1 MTVFQP
7 YAVLFLGVI
16 AVSFASIFIRLAEAP
31 PLIIAA
37 YRLGLASLVIGPV
50 ALIRSGQELR
60 ALSRRDLVY
69 LVIAGVFLALHFG
82 LWITS
87 LAYTTVA
94 SSVILVTMSPLF
106 VGLFSHLLG
115 MDRVTKWMLGGII
128 LSVVGSVAIGYGDF
142 GLGGGA
148 LWGDILAL
156 GGAVMMTGYLLAGRR
171 LRQGLSLLTYISFTY
186 SVAAAVMVVLCL
198 LTGRRFTGY
207 SSTSYL
213 MFILLALVPQLI
225 GHSAF
230 NWALGYLSAP
240 FVSVTILGEPV
251 GATILA
257 CLILNEVPTLLKIV
271 GGVMILSGIYL
282 ASRREQE
289 VVEVVPVK

>member
-1 MTVFQP
+1 MK
-7 YAVLFLGVI
+7 AALVLFMGVV
-16 AVSFASIFIRLAEAP
+16 AVSFASIFIRQAEAP

-37 YRLGLASLVIGPV
+37 YRLSLASLVIGPV

-60 ALSRRDLVY
+60 ALSRRDLFY
-69 LVIAGVFLALHFG
+69 LVVAGVFLAFHFG
-82 LWITS
+82 LWIAS

-94 SSVILVTMSPLF
+94 SSVILVSMSPLF

-115 MDRVTKWMLGGII
+115 MDRVTKGMLGGIL

-142 GLGGGA
+142 ALGGGV

-156 GGAVMMTGYLLAGRR
+156 GGAVMVTGYLLAGRR
-171 LRQGLSLLTYISFTY
+171 LRRGLSLLPYISLTY
-186 SVAAAVMVVLCL
+186 SVAAAVTVVCCF
-198 LTGRRFTGY
+198 LTGQRFTGY
-207 SSTSYL
+207 SSTTYL
-213 MFILLALVPQLI
+213 MFILLALVPQVI

-257 CLILNEVPTLLKIV
+257 YLILNEVPTFLNIV
-271 GGVMILSGIYL
+271 GGAMILSGIYL
-282 ASRREQE
+282 ASRKE
-289 VVEVVPVK
+289 VAEVS

>member
-1 MTVFQP
+1 MK
-7 YAVLFLGVI
+7 AALVLFVGIV

-60 ALSRRDLVY
+60 ALSRRDLLY

-82 LWITS
+82 LWIAS
-87 LAYTTVA
+87 LSHTTVA

-106 VGLFSHLLG
+106 VGLLSHLLG
-115 MDRVTKWMLGGII
+115 MDRITKGILGGIL
-128 LSVVGSVAIGYGDF
+128 LSLLGSVAIGYGDF
-142 GLGGGA
+142 ALGGGA

-156 GGAVMMTGYLLAGRR
+156 GGAVMVTGYLLVGRR
-171 LRQGLSLLTYISFTY
+171 LRQRLSLLPYVSLTY
-186 SVAAAVMVVLCL
+186 SAAAAVTLLLCL
-198 LTGRRFTGY
+198 LTRQRFTGY
-207 SSTSYL
+207 SSTTYI
-213 MFILLALVPQLI
+213 MFILLALLPQVI

-240 FVSVTILGEPV
+240 LVSVTILGEPV

-257 CLILNEVPTLLKIV
+257 YLILKEVPTVLKIA
-271 GGVMILSGIYL
+271 GGAMILLGIYL
-282 ASRREQE
+282 ASRRERK

>member
-1 MTVFQP
+1 MK
-7 YAVLFLGVI
+7 AALVLFVGIV

-60 ALSRRDLVY
+60 ALSRRDLLY

-82 LWITS
+82 LWIAS
-87 LAYTTVA
+87 LSHTTVA

-106 VGLFSHLLG
+106 VGLLSHLLG
-115 MDRVTKWMLGGII
+115 MDRITKGILGGIL
-128 LSVVGSVAIGYGDF
+128 LSLLGSVAIGYGDF
-142 GLGGGA
+142 ALGGGA

-156 GGAVMMTGYLLAGRR
+156 GGAVMVTGYLLVGRR
-171 LRQGLSLLTYISFTY
+171 LRQRLSLLPYVSLTY
-186 SVAAAVMVVLCL
+186 SAAAAVTVILCL
-198 LTGRRFTGY
+198 FSGERFTGY
-207 SSTSYL
+207 SSTTYL
-213 MFILLALVPQLI
+213 MFILLALLPQVI

-257 CLILNEVPTLLKIV
+257 YLILKEVPTVLKIA
-271 GGVMILSGIYL
+271 GGAMILLGIYL
-282 ASRREQE
+282 ASRRERK
-289 VVEVVPVK
+289 VVEVVSVK

>member
-1 MTVFQP
+1 MK
-7 YAVLFLGVI
+7 AALVLFMGVV
-16 AVSFASIFIRLAEAP
+16 AVSFGSIFVRLAEAP

-37 YRLGLASLVIGPV
+37 YRLGLASLVIGPA

-60 ALSRRDLVY
+60 ALSRRDLFY
-69 LVIAGVFLALHFG
+69 LVISGVFLALHFG
-82 LWITS
+82 LWIAS
-87 LAYTTVA
+87 LSYTTVA
-94 SSVILVTMSPLF
+94 SSVILVSMSPLF

-115 MDRVTKWMLGGII
+115 MDRVTKWMVGGIL

-142 GLGGGA
+142 ALGGGA

-156 GGAVMMTGYLLAGRR
+156 GGAVMVTGYLLAGRR
-171 LRQGLSLLTYISFTY
+171 LRRGLSLLPYVSLTY
-186 SVAAAVMVVLCL
+186 SVAAAVTLVFCL
-198 LTGRRFTGY
+198 LTGQRFTGY
-207 SSTSYL
+207 SSTTYL
-213 MFILLALVPQLI
+213 MFILLALVPQVI

-230 NWALGYLSAP
+230 NWALGYLSTP

-257 CLILNEVPTLLKIV
+257 YVILNEVPILLKIV
-271 GGVMILSGIYL
+271 GGVMILSSIYL
-282 ASRREQE
+282 ASQQE

>member
-1 MTVFQP
+1 MK
-7 YAVLFLGVI
+7 AALVLFVGVV

-31 PLIIAA
+31 PLVIAA

-60 ALSRRDLVY
+60 GLSRKDLLY
-69 LVIAGVFLALHFG
+69 LVISGLFLALHFS
-82 LWITS
+82 LWIAS

-94 SSVILVTMSPLF
+94 SSVILVTMSPLL
-106 VGLFSHLLG
+106 VGLLSHLLG
-115 MDRVTKWMLGGII
+115 MDRVTKWMGGGIL

-142 GLGGGA
+142 ALGSGA
-148 LWGDILAL
+148 LWGDILAF
-156 GGAVMMTGYLLAGRR
+156 GGAVMVTGYLLVGRR
-171 LRQGLSLLTYISFTY
+171 LRQELSLLPYVSLTY
-186 SVAAAVMVVLCL
+186 SVAAAVTVVLCL
-198 LTGRRFTGY
+198 LTGERFTGY
-207 SSTSYL
+207 SSTTYL
-213 MFILLALVPQLI
+213 MFILLALVPQVI

-257 CLILNEVPTLLKIV
+257 YLILDEVPTLLKMV
-271 GGVMILSGIYL
+271 GGAMIFSGIYL
-282 ASRREQE
+282 ASRRGRKA
-289 VVEVVPVK
+289 VEVVPLK

>member
-1 MTVFQP
+1 MK
-7 YAVLFLGVI
+7 AALVLFVGIV

-60 ALSRRDLVY
+60 ALSRRDLLY

-82 LWITS
+82 LWIAS
-87 LAYTTVA
+87 LSHTTVA

-106 VGLFSHLLG
+106 VGLLSHLLG
-115 MDRVTKWMLGGII
+115 MDRITKGILGGIL
-128 LSVVGSVAIGYGDF
+128 LSLLGSVAIGYGDF
-142 GLGGGA
+142 ALGGGA

-156 GGAVMMTGYLLAGRR
+156 GGAVMVTGYLLVGRR
-171 LRQGLSLLTYISFTY
+171 LRQRLSLLPYVSLTY
-186 SVAAAVMVVLCL
+186 SAAAAVTVILCL
-198 LTGRRFTGY
+198 FTGERFTGY
-207 SSTSYL
+207 SSTTYL
-213 MFILLALVPQLI
+213 MFILLALLPQVI

-257 CLILNEVPTLLKIV
+257 YLILKEVPTVLKIA
-271 GGVMILSGIYL
+271 GGAMILLGIYL
-282 ASRREQE
+282 ASRRERK

>member
-1 MTVFQP
+1 MK
-7 YAVLFLGVI
+7 AALVLFAGVV

-37 YRLGLASLVIGPV
+37 YRLSLASLVIGPV

-60 ALSRRDLVY
+60 AMSRRDLFY

-82 LWITS
+82 LWIAS
-87 LAYTTVA
+87 LSYTTVA

-106 VGLFSHLLG
+106 VGLFSHLLE
-115 MDRVTKWMLGGII
+115 MDRVTKGMLGGIL

-142 GLGGGA
+142 ALGGGA

-156 GGAVMMTGYLLAGRR
+156 GGAVMVTGYLLAGRR
-171 LRQGLSLLTYISFTY
+171 LRQGLSLLPYISLTY
-186 SVAAAVMVVLCL
+186 SVAAAVTVLFCL
-198 LTGRRFTGY
+198 LTGQRFTGY
-207 SSTSYL
+207 SSTTYL
-213 MFILLALVPQLI
+213 MFILLALVPQVI

-257 CLILNEVPTLLKIV
+257 YLILNEVPTFLKVV
-271 GGVMILSGIYL
+271 GGAMILSGIYL
-282 ASRREQE
+282 ASRREQK
-289 VVEVVPVK
+289 VVKVMPVK

>member
-1 MTVFQP
+1 MKV
-7 YAVLFLGVI
+7 ALVLFVGIV

-60 ALSRRDLVY
+60 ALSRRDLLY

-82 LWITS
+82 LWIAS
-87 LAYTTVA
+87 LSHTTVA

-106 VGLFSHLLG
+106 VGLLSHLLG
-115 MDRVTKWMLGGII
+115 MDRITKGILGGIL
-128 LSVVGSVAIGYGDF
+128 LSLLGSVAIGYGDF
-142 GLGGGA
+142 ALGGGA

-156 GGAVMMTGYLLAGRR
+156 GGAVMVTGYLLVGRR
-171 LRQGLSLLTYISFTY
+171 LRQRLSLLPYVSLTY
-186 SVAAAVMVVLCL
+186 SAAAAVTLLLCL
-198 LTGRRFTGY
+198 LTRQRFTGY
-207 SSTSYL
+207 SSTTYL
-213 MFILLALVPQLI
+213 MFILLALLPQVI

-257 CLILNEVPTLLKIV
+257 YLILKEVPTVLKIA
-271 GGVMILSGIYL
+271 GGAMILLGIYL
-282 ASRREQE
+282 ASRRERK

>member
-1 MTVFQP
+1 MK
-7 YAVLFLGVI
+7 AALVLSMGVV

-37 YRLGLASLVIGPV
+37 YRLSLASLVIGPL
-50 ALIRSGQELR
+50 ALIRSKQELR
-60 ALSRRDLVY
+60 GLRRRDLFY
-69 LVIAGVFLALHFG
+69 LLIAGLFLALHFA
-82 LWITS
+82 LWIAS

-115 MDRVTKWMLGGII
+115 MDRVTKGMVGGIT
-128 LSVVGSVAIGYGDF
+128 LSLVGSVVIGYRDF
-142 GLGGGA
+142 ALGGA

-156 GGAVMMTGYLLAGRR
+156 GGAVMVTGYLLAGRR
-171 LRQGLSLLTYISFTY
+171 LRQGLSLLPYISLTY
-186 SVAAAVMVVLCL
+186 SVAAAVTLFLCL
-198 LTGRRFTGY
+198 LTGERFTGY
-207 SSTSYL
+207 SSTTYL
-213 MFILLALVPQLI
+213 MFILLALGPQVI

-240 FVSVTILGEPV
+240 FVSVIILGEPV

-257 CLILNEVPTLLKIV
+257 YLILDEVPTLLKIA

-282 ASRREQE
+282 ASRQKA
-289 VVEVVPVK
+289 VEVVP

>member
-1 MTVFQP
+1 MK
-7 YAVLFLGVI
+7 AALVLFVGIV

-60 ALSRRDLVY
+60 ALSRRDLLY

-82 LWITS
+82 LWIAS
-87 LAYTTVA
+87 LSHTTVA

-106 VGLFSHLLG
+106 VGLLSHLLG
-115 MDRVTKWMLGGII
+115 MDRITKGILGGIL
-128 LSVVGSVAIGYGDF
+128 LSLLGSVAIGYGDF
-142 GLGGGA
+142 ALGGGA

-156 GGAVMMTGYLLAGRR
+156 GGAVMVTGYLLVGRR
-171 LRQGLSLLTYISFTY
+171 LRQRLSLLPYVSLTY
-186 SVAAAVMVVLCL
+186 SAAAAVTLLLCL
-198 LTGRRFTGY
+198 LTRQRFTGY
-207 SSTSYL
+207 SSTTYL
-213 MFILLALVPQLI
+213 MFILLALLPQVI

-257 CLILNEVPTLLKIV
+257 YLILKEVPTVLKIA
-271 GGVMILSGIYL
+271 GGAMILLGIYL
-282 ASRREQE
+282 ASRRERK

>member
-1 MTVFQP
+1 MK
-7 YAVLFLGVI
+7 AALVLFVGIV

-60 ALSRRDLVY
+60 ALSRRDLLY

-82 LWITS
+82 LWIAS
-87 LAYTTVA
+87 LSHTTVA

-106 VGLFSHLLG
+106 VGLLSHLLG
-115 MDRVTKWMLGGII
+115 MDRITKGILGGIL
-128 LSVVGSVAIGYGDF
+128 LSLLGSVAIGYGDF
-142 GLGGGA
+142 ALGGGA

-156 GGAVMMTGYLLAGRR
+156 GGAVMVTGYLLVGRR
-171 LRQGLSLLTYISFTY
+171 LRQRLSLLPYVSLTY
-186 SVAAAVMVVLCL
+186 SAAAAVTVILCL
-198 LTGRRFTGY
+198 FTGERFTGY
-207 SSTSYL
+207 SSTTYL
-213 MFILLALVPQLI
+213 MFILLALLPQVI

-257 CLILNEVPTLLKIV
+257 YLILKEVPTVLKIA
-271 GGVMILSGIYL
+271 GGAMILFGIYL
-282 ASRREQE
+282 ASRRERK

>member
-1 MTVFQP
+1 MKATL
-7 YAVLFLGVI
+7 VLFVGVV

-31 PLIIAA
+31 PLIISA

-60 ALSRRDLVY
+60 ALNCRDLFY

-82 LWITS
+82 LWIAS

-94 SSVILVTMSPLF
+94 SSVILVTMSPLL

-115 MDRVTKWMLGGII
+115 MDRVAKWMLGGIL
-128 LSVVGSVAIGYGDF
+128 LSVVGSAVIGYGDF
-142 GLGGGA
+142 ALGRGA

-156 GGAVMMTGYLLAGRR
+156 GGAVMVTGYLMAGRR
-171 LRQGLSLLTYISFTY
+171 LRQGLSLLPYVSLTY
-186 SVAAAVMVVLCL
+186 SVAAAVTLLLCL
-198 LTGRRFTGY
+198 LTGQRFTGY
-207 SSTSYL
+207 SSTTYL
-213 MFILLALVPQLI
+213 MFILLALLPQVI

-257 CLILNEVPTLLKIV
+257 YLILNEVPTLLKMI

-282 ASRREQE
+282 ASRQE

>member
-1 MTVFQP
+1 MK
-7 YAVLFLGVI
+7 AALVLFVGIV

-60 ALSRRDLVY
+60 ALSRRDLLY

-82 LWITS
+82 LWIAS
-87 LAYTTVA
+87 LSHTTVA

-106 VGLFSHLLG
+106 VGLLSHLLG
-115 MDRVTKWMLGGII
+115 MDRITKGILGGIL
-128 LSVVGSVAIGYGDF
+128 LSLLGSVAIGYGDF
-142 GLGGGA
+142 ALGGGA

-156 GGAVMMTGYLLAGRR
+156 GGAVMVTGYLLVGRR
-171 LRQGLSLLTYISFTY
+171 LRQRLSLLPYISLTY
-186 SVAAAVMVVLCL
+186 SAAAAVTVILCL
-198 LTGRRFTGY
+198 FTGERFTGY
-207 SSTSYL
+207 SSTTYL
-213 MFILLALVPQLI
+213 MFILLALLPQVI

-257 CLILNEVPTLLKIV
+257 YLILKEVPTVLKIA
-271 GGVMILSGIYL
+271 GGAMILLGIYL
-282 ASRREQE
+282 ASRRERK

>member
-1 MTVFQP
+1 MK
-7 YAVLFLGVI
+7 AALVLFAGVV

-37 YRLGLASLVIGPV
+37 YRLSLASLVIGPV

-60 ALSRRDLVY
+60 VLSRRDLFY

-82 LWITS
+82 LWIAS
-87 LAYTTVA
+87 LSYTTVA

-106 VGLFSHLLG
+106 VGLFSHLLE
-115 MDRVTKWMLGGII
+115 MDRVTKGMLGGIL

-142 GLGGGA
+142 ALGGGA

-156 GGAVMMTGYLLAGRR
+156 GGAVMVTGYLLAGRR
-171 LRQGLSLLTYISFTY
+171 LRQGLSLLPYISLTY
-186 SVAAAVMVVLCL
+186 SVAAAVTVLFCL
-198 LTGRRFTGY
+198 LTGQRFTGY
-207 SSTSYL
+207 SSTTYL
-213 MFILLALVPQLI
+213 MFILLALVPQVI

-257 CLILNEVPTLLKIV
+257 YLILNEVPTFLKVV
-271 GGVMILSGIYL
+271 GGAMILSGIYL
-282 ASRREQE
+282 ASRREQK
-289 VVEVVPVK
+289 VVKVMPVK

>member
-1 MTVFQP
+1 MK
-7 YAVLFLGVI
+7 AALVLIVGVV

-60 ALSRRDLVY
+60 ALSPRDLFY

-82 LWITS
+82 LWIAS

-106 VGLFSHLLG
+106 VGLFSRLLG
-115 MDRVTKWMLGGII
+115 MDRVTKGILGGIL
-128 LSVVGSVAIGYGDF
+128 LSVVGSVAIGYGD
-142 GLGGGA
+142 LGGGA
-148 LWGDILAL
+148 WWGDILAL
-156 GGAVMMTGYLLAGRR
+156 GGAVMVTGYLLAGRR
-171 LRQGLSLLTYISFTY
+171 LRQRLSLLPYISLTY
-186 SVAAAVMVVLCL
+186 SVAAAVTLLLCL
-198 LTGRRFTGY
+198 LTGQRFTGY
-207 SSTSYL
+207 SSTTYL
-213 MFILLALVPQLI
+213 MFILLALVPQVI

-230 NWALGYLSAP
+230 NWALGYLSAA

-257 CLILNEVPTLLKIV
+257 YLILDEVPTLLKIV
-271 GGVMILSGIYL
+271 GGAMILSGIYL
-282 ASRREQE
+282 ASRREQK

>member
-1 MTVFQP
+1 MK
-7 YAVLFLGVI
+7 AALVLFVGVV

-37 YRLGLASLVIGPV
+37 YRLSLASLVIGPV

-60 ALSRRDLVY
+60 ALSRRDLFY
-69 LVIAGVFLALHFG
+69 LVTAGVFLALHFG
-82 LWITS
+82 LWIAS

-94 SSVILVTMSPLF
+94 SSVILVTMSPLL
-106 VGLFSHLLG
+106 VGLSSHLLG
-115 MDRVTKWMLGGII
+115 MDRVTKWMLGGIL
-128 LSVVGSVAIGYGDF
+128 LSVVGSVVIGYGDF
-142 GLGGGA
+142 ALGGRA

-156 GGAVMMTGYLLAGRR
+156 GGAVMVTGYLLAGRR
-171 LRQGLSLLTYISFTY
+171 LRQGLSLLPYISLTY
-186 SVAAAVMVVLCL
+186 SVAAAVTVVFCL
-198 LTGRRFTGY
+198 LTGQQFTGY
-207 SSTSYL
+207 SSTTYL
-213 MFILLALVPQLI
+213 MFLLLALVPQVI

-240 FVSVTILGEPV
+240 FISITILGEPV

-257 CLILNEVPTLLKIV
+257 YLILNEVPTLLKIA

-282 ASRREQE
+282 ASRRERK